1 MLGFCR
7 CLVLDLLHEQLDTL
21 AANLVARGCHRG
33 EGDRP
38 APCKRVTVAAG
49 HANLFGDGDAFVG
62 QRRDNARGQY
72 IGKADDKIGTLAGR
86 ALGNLSADAV
96 TIGSGIPFSGVN
108 DLNFD
113 IGMQDE
119 GLMNA
124 KDAQGELHKCCSA
137 DDDNMVRAA
146 GDGKFGNDATLG
158 LIVGR
163 YVVAGLGA
171 MDVQMDDRH
180 GHLGHGG
187 VPVGGCHGL
196 NHDAGHLGAHKVAQV
211 MILENIVVIGVGD
224 EQVVAVLAGLVVG
237 AAGDLERKAVIET
250 GEHQAK
256 GLGGAARELTSALV
270 GQVAKA
276 IDGLVDELE
285 GLGAQL
291 FGVVERVGNRAQRN
305 PGLARD
311 VADFYLCHSGPFDA
325 FQVQARL

>member
-1 MLGFCR
+1 MAC
-7 CLVLDLLHEQLDTL
+7 T
-21 AANLVARGCHRG
+21 
-33 EGDRP
+33 
-38 APCKRVTVAAG
+38 
-49 HANLFGDGDAFVG
+49 
-62 QRRDNARGQY
+62 
-72 IGKADDKIGTLAGR
+72 
-86 ALGNLSADAV
+86 
-96 TIGSGIPFSGVN
+96 
-108 DLNFD
+108 
-113 IGMQDE
+113 
-119 GLMNA
+119 
-124 KDAQGELHKCCSA
+124 
-137 DDDNMVRAA
+137 A

-158 LIVGR
+158 LVVGR

-196 NHDAGHLGAHKVAQV
+196 NHDAGHLSAHKVAQV
-211 MILENIVVIGVGD
+211 MVFENVVVVGVGD
-224 EQVVAVLAGLVVG
+224 EQVIAVLACLVVG
-237 AAGDLERKAVIET
+237 TARNLEREAVIET
-250 GEHQAK
+250 GEDQAK
-256 GLGGAARELTSALV
+256 GLGGAAGQLASALV
-270 GQVAKA
+270 GQVAQA